1 MEMYSSD
8 KLLLVLRQQQMRYAL
23 PAENVE
29 EVITSPSVT
38 VLPRQPEYLKGILN
52 YKGHMIPVLSLQ
64 ALCGSGEQGNETVC
78 VILRMEDGLYGLL
91 ADNAETIVT
100 DSGERIKYDDS
111 FLQGGILAF
120 ERVLPGETAIFV
132 LDLSKTLEA
141 VENRIN

>member
-64 ALCGSGEQGNETVC
+64 AL
-78 VILRMEDGLYGLL
+78 
-91 ADNAETIVT
+91 
-100 DSGERIKYDDS
+100 
-111 FLQGGILAF
+111 
-120 ERVLPGETAIFV
+120 
-132 LDLSKTLEA
+132 
-141 VENRIN
+141 